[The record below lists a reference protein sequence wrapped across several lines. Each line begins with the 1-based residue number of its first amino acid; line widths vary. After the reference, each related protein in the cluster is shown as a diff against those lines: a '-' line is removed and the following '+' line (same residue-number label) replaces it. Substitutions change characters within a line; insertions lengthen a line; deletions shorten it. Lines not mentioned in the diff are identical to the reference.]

1 LNSNNKHGG
10 NIYEAAKRYGL
21 KEDEIL
27 DFSSNINPLG
37 ISKKALKGLRDNLKN
52 IVRYPDSNSLRLREA
67 IGRYHSINPENILVN
82 NGATALIHHIPRVL
96 RPKRVL
102 IPVPTFS
109 EYASACKAS
118 GAKIKYIRLEEA
130 DGFRI
135 NETEIIKC
143 LDNVQLMFLCNPNNP
158 TGQLLPRKG
167 VLKIA
172 EEAEKKGITVVLDE
186 VFIDYAERESL
197 IKEAVRKKNLIV
209 LRAFTKFF
217 AMPGLR
223 LGYLSANSALI
234 KRLKEVMGS
243 WPVNN
248 LAQIAGEI
256 TLKDRNYIQK
266 SIRYI
271 EKERGHLIKGISEI
285 DGLMPFP
292 SSTNF
297 ILIKIKKDRLNVPM
311 LYDILAKRGI
321 LIRDCTNFGVGDKFF
336 RIAVR
341 KKEENKRLI
350 GEMRKIFKTL

>member
-1 LNSNNKHGG
+1 MGLNNNRHGG
-10 NIYEAAKRYGL
+10 NIYEAAKKYNL
-21 KEDEIL
+21 KEEEIL

-37 ISKKALKGLRDNLKN
+37 ISKKALKGIRDNLKH
-52 IVRYPDSNSLRLREA
+52 IVRYPDSNSTRLKEA
-67 IGRYHSINPENILVN
+67 IGSYHSINPENILVG

-96 RPKRVL
+96 KPKRVL
-102 IPVPTFS
+102 MPVPTFS

-143 LDNVQLMFLCNPNNP
+143 LDNVQLLFLCNPNNP
-158 TGQLLPRKG
+158 TGRLLLRKG
-167 VLKIA
+167 VLKIVDK
-172 EEAEKKGITVVLDE
+172 AEKNGVIVVLDE

-197 IKEAVRKKNLIV
+197 IKEAVKKKNLIV

-223 LGYLSANSALI
+223 LGYIAANSDI
-234 KRLKEVMGS
+234 INMLKEEMGT
-243 WPVNN
+243 WPVNS

-256 TLKDRNYIQK
+256 ILKDRNYIQN

-271 EKERGHLIKGISEI
+271 EKEREHLLKGISEI
-285 DGLMPFP
+285 DGLKPFP

-297 ILIKIKKDRLNVPM
+297 ILIRIKKDGLNVSM

-321 LIRDCTNFGVGDKFF
+321 LIRDCTNFGLGNKFF

-341 KKEENKRLI
+341 KRRENIRLLT
-350 GEMRKIFKTL
+350 EMRRIFI

>member
-1 LNSNNKHGG
+1 MNSNNKHGG

-21 KEDEIL
+21 KEEEIL

-82 NGATALIHHIPRVL
+82 NGATVLIHHIPMVL

-109 EYASACKAS
+109 EYESACKAS

-143 LDNVQLMFLCNPNNP
+143 LDNVQLLFLCNPNNP

-167 VLKIA
+167 VLKIV
-172 EEAEKKGITVVLDE
+172 EKAEKKGVTVVLDE
-186 VFIDYAERESL
+186 AFIDYAERESL
-197 IKEAVRKKNLIV
+197 IKEALRKKNLIV

-223 LGYLSANSALI
+223 LGYLSANIALI
-234 KRLKEVMGS
+234 KRLKGVMGP
-243 WPVNN
+243 WPVNS

-256 TLKDRNYIQK
+256 VLKDRNYIQN

-285 DGLMPFP
+285 DGLTPFP

-297 ILIKIKKDRLNVPM
+297 ILIKIKSNGLDAPKLHN
-311 LYDILAKRGI
+311 ILAKRRI
-321 LIRDCTNFGVGDKFF
+321 LIRDCSNFGVGGKLF

-341 KKEENKRLI
+341 KKEENKRLLR
-350 GEMRKIFKTL
+350 EMKKVFKTL